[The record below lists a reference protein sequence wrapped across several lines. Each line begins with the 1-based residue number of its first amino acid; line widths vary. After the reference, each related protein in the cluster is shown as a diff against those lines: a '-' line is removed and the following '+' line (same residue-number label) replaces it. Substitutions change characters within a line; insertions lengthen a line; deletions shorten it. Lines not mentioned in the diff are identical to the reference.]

1 MNAVLVPAIRRRRV
15 GLLGWSLGLVA
26 LVTLVAVSYPA
37 VRGNTELDRTFAQM
51 SPAVRSLLGLGAGA
65 ALTSPAGYLNS
76 QFFANLLPV
85 MLLIFGIGGGA
96 WAIAGD
102 EAAGMLELLLAN
114 PVSRPHVAV
123 ARFTA
128 VAVMICGLAVVTL
141 AALLAAR
148 EPAGLGQVT
157 PMHLTAAVAA
167 TAAMALVYS
176 ALAFAVGAGGG
187 ARATALAT
195 AGGAAVVGFVLEG
208 LGQAVAA
215 LRPLRDLMPWH
226 WLLAADPLVHGA
238 SWRALGLPLAV
249 TVVLCA
255 AGTVAFVRRDLR

>member
-1 MNAVLVPAIRRRRV
+1 MRAALVPAIRRRRT
-15 GLLGWSLGLVA
+15 GLLGWSLGLIA
-26 LVTLVAVSYPA
+26 LVALVAVSYPA
-37 VRGNTELDRTFAQM
+37 VRGNAELDRTFAQM
-51 SPAVRSLLGLGAGA
+51 SPAVRSLLGLGPGA

-85 MLLIFGIGGGA
+85 MLLVFGIGAGA

-102 EAAGMLELLLAN
+102 EAAGMLELFLAN

-128 VAVMICGLAVVTL
+128 VALMICGLALVTL
-141 AALLAAR
+141 VALLAAR
-148 EPAGLGQVT
+148 GPAGLGQVT

-167 TAAMALVYS
+167 TAAMALVYT
-176 ALAFAVGAGGG
+176 AVAFAVGASG
-187 ARATALAT
+187 AGRPAALTIAT
-195 AGGAAVVGFVLEG
+195 GAAVAGFVLEG
-208 LGQAVAA
+208 LGQVVAS
-215 LRPLRDLMPWH
+215 LRPVRDLMPWH

-238 SWRALGLPLAV
+238 SWRAIGLPLAV

-255 AGTVAFVRRDLR
+255 AGTIAFARRDLR